1 MRISIQTLRDM
12 VAKEVN
18 EKLVQDGCGGGQRY
32 HDAQGKW
39 SSKKNATSWSWD
51 DTDCEEHGQY
61 KVIGGK
67 KTKDTSVCG
76 RANRN
81 KLCKEE
87 ETNQLYKTEK
97 LELIIRQTIKDE
109 IAKMKAALKRDTGSC
124 TWQQLLNAMN
134 KVDLARDGKLYAKDG
149 K

>member
-1 MRISIQTLRDM
+1 M

-32 HDAQGKW
+32 HDAQGRW
-39 SSKKNATSWSWD
+39 SSKKDATSWSWD
-51 DTDCEEHGQY
+51 DDDCEEQGQY
-61 KVIGGK
+61 KVVGGK
-67 KTKDTSVCG
+67 KTKSTAVCG
-76 RANRN
+76 RANRS

-87 ETNQLYKTEK
+87 EINQLYNNEK
-97 LELIIRQTIKDE
+97 LEMIIRQTIKDE